1 MRTRIRACSQVSCY
15 RVWLVHR
22 AWANHHYPL
31 VESERHERRPRGRR
45 ECKARATPPGAPGRF
60 LASWGVFAVYHP
72 RSRVLPR
79 RFRAIALTARSLRRH
94 ELRVLAAPALR
105 RAARGHRS
113 AAAHLFPARGRQC
126 LQLQRVGITSRHHR
140 GVGGPAARP
149 RRACRR
155 AGVRVACVVR
165 RGRRRRAATIARPTR
180 LLRPLIRQPRR
191 PEGCPDPAL
200 ARPAA
205 AADARRLRPRR
216 TRRRPAGCRGRP
228 QCPI

>member
-1 MRTRIRACSQVSCY
+1 MRTRIRACSQVSCN

-22 AWANHHYPL
+22 AWANHQYPL
-31 VESERHERRPRGRR
+31 VESDTTSDAPAPACVHAAATCAVRG
-45 ECKARATPPGAPGRF
+45 KGLVFRF
-60 LASWGVFAVYHP
+60 LSSPVSPAFCHEDLAC
-72 RSRVLPR
+72 
-79 RFRAIALTARSLRRH
+79 ALTARWLRRH

-126 LQLQRVGITSRHHR
+126 LQLQRVGVTSGHHR